1 MKRRTRKAIIK
12 AVDISAVVLAIIAF
26 VAIIISLCAYDYKNL
41 APLFV
46 LAASTAYL
54 VFFGWANGV
63 FDR

>member
-12 AVDISAVVLAIIAF
+12 AVDISAVVLAVIAF
-26 VAIIISLCAYDYKNL
+26 VAGMISVSAYDYKSL
-41 APLFV
+41 TPLFV

-54 VFFGWANGV
+54 VFFAWANGV

>member
-1 MKRRTRKAIIK
+1 MKKSTKKALCK
-12 AVDISAVVLAIIAF
+12 AVDISAVVLAVIAF
-26 VAIIISLCAYDYKNL
+26 VAIIISVCAYDYKNL

-54 VFFGWANGV
+54 VFFAWANGV